1 MTQSSGSQSQE
12 VQTKEQIITT
22 TKRFGEMVNSGQL
35 DRLDEIITADS
46 VDHDPAPGQGRGPD
60 GYRAFFT
67 MMRTAFPDLHIEV
80 KHMVADDENVCF
92 AYTLSGTHQ
101 GEFMGFAP
109 TGRHFSASAAQVGRY
124 EGGKLAERWGSTD
137 ELGILKQL
145 GFEPK

>member
-1 MTQSSGSQSQE
+1 MTQPNGP
-12 VQTKEQIITT
+12 QTREQIITT
-22 TKRFGEMVNSGQL
+22 TKRFGEMVNTGQL
-35 DRLDEIITADS
+35 DRLDEIITPDS

-60 GYRAFFT
+60 GYRTFFT

-92 AYTLSGTHQ
+92 AYTLTGTHR

-109 TGRHFSASAAQVGRY
+109 TGRTFSASAAQVGRY

-137 ELGILKQL
+137 ELGILRQL